1 MSYHNSFIVEDCN
14 QSNRLSF
21 DCDSELFESIL
32 SDVDSIV
39 GSKTDQE
46 LIGYLQGSSEPSPS
60 HPSKSIVHSGRA
72 ESMCMSRNA
81 VLARENRQKKKKY
94 VQSLEKTLKNLNDQ
108 NSNLKLKTEAMAGR
122 ISDLA
127 SEVEY
132 LKGVIANQSTLS
144 RLIGSVCTTPGVRFY
159 SSFTLNNNT
168 DQTDDAHVDKESVN
182 EPKRRS
188 SNVLDDEN
196 QENATP
202 KKFVRKSTRCV
213 QSNKHYSAT
222 SINESLCEKLDSE
235 NKKNGIC
242 LHVGG
247 DSVSLEFCSMC
258 SKSASKTRRAAVTSG
273 DHTYGIATEQN

>member
-14 QSNRLSF
+14 QSNRLST

-32 SDVDSIV
+32 SDVDSNE

-60 HPSKSIVHSGRA
+60 HPSKSGRA

-81 VLARENRQKKKKY
+81 VLARENRQKKKEY
-94 VQSLEKTLKNLNDQ
+94 VQSLEKTLKSINDQ
-108 NSNLKLKTEAMAGR
+108 NSNLKLKTEAMAER
-122 ISDLA
+122 ISDLV

-144 RLIGSVCTTPGVRFY
+144 KLIGSVCTTPGVRFY

-168 DQTDDAHVDKESVN
+168 DQTNDTHVDQESVN

-188 SNVLDDEN
+188 NNVLDNEN

-202 KKFVRKSTRCV
+202 KKVVRRSTRCV
-213 QSNKHYSAT
+213 QPNKHYSAT
-222 SINESLCEKLDSE
+222 SINESLCEKLDGE
-235 NKKNGIC
+235 NKNNGIC

-258 SKSASKTRRAAVTSG
+258 SKSALKTRRAAVTSG